1 MTASVP
7 LYKQIKRYIR
17 ERIRSG
23 EWPADH
29 LVPSEHTLLKE
40 FNTSRMTVNRALR
53 ELVDEGLIVRVQG
66 LGTFVNTGKA
76 QSEPLEIRNIAKEI
90 SERGHT
96 HTADVHVLEECA
108 CDETAALH
116 LQRAVGSAA
125 FHSLIVHRENDEPV
139 QLEIRF
145 VNPDL
150 APVYLDQDFRHTT
163 PNEYLMQ
170 AVRPDTV
177 EHNIEAVAA
186 SADQAKMLDLEIGA
200 PCLLLDRRTFFAG
213 AVVTWAQLVYPGP
226 RYRLS
231 GTFTF
236 RD

>member
-1 MTASVP
+1 MTANVP
-7 LYKQIKRYIR
+7 LYKQIKHHIR

-23 EWPADH
+23 EWPAEH
-29 LVPSEHTLLKE
+29 LVPSENTLVRE
-40 FNTSRMTVNRALR
+40 FGASRMTVNRALR

-90 SERGHT
+90 AERGHD
-96 HTADVHVLEECA
+96 HDAVVQALERRTADEA
-108 CDETAALH
+108 IALH
-116 LQRAVGSAA
+116 LQLTVGTPV
-125 FHSLIVHRENDEPV
+125 FHSLIVHRENGEPV
-139 QLEIRF
+139 QLEDRF
-145 VNPDL
+145 VNPAL
-150 APVYLDQDFRHTT
+150 APDYLEQDFTRTT

-177 EHNIEAVAA
+177 EHNIEAIAA
-186 SADQAKMLDLEIGA
+186 SPGQAKLLDLAQGA
-200 PCLLLDRRTFFAG
+200 PCLLLDRRTFFTG
-213 AVVTWAQLVYPGP
+213 AVVTWAQLVYPGS

-231 GTFTF
+231 STFTF